1 MGDEFRLAR
10 YYVRPA
16 AFGDGQVFH
25 VLKVGQD
32 CLAGV
37 VGFGAAG
44 FLGQTVQPFFNCG
57 SEAYRKHCYTCI
69 AQVGCK
75 SLGKM
80 KHRPVKCY
88 GCAAAAR
95 TISWLLLVKK
105 FRHHK
110 HALAFGTAHCG
121 IVAIDIENFRL
132 RAGHRP

>member
-44 FLGQTVQPFFNCG
+44 FLGQTVQPFFNRG

-69 AQVGCK
+69 AQSSK
-75 SLGKM
+75 DSLATTKN
-80 KHRPVKCY
+80 V
-88 GCAAAAR
+88 
-95 TISWLLLVKK
+95 
-105 FRHHK
+105 
-110 HALAFGTAHCG
+110 
-121 IVAIDIENFRL
+121 
-132 RAGHRP
+132 